1 MVRYYAFLF
10 LFLSKG
16 VHSFLASNQ
25 NPCFT
30 ATSNVDYS
38 SKNSCNHDT
47 LSDDDESLPDDTT
60 FAGPIA
66 ICATMVWTAAPL
78 IACAIDHPVDHDI
91 LNIPIPVPDFRYFIS
106 GGLCAATS
114 HGITTPIDVVKV
126 GYKNRM

>member
-1 MVRYYAFLF
+1 MVRHHAILF

-16 VHSFLASNQ
+16 VHSFVASNQ

-30 ATSNVDYS
+30 AASRIDYS
-38 SKNSCNHDT
+38 FTNSCNHET
-47 LSDDDESLPDDTT
+47 LSDDNESLPDDTA
-60 FAGPIA
+60 FAVPIA
-66 ICATMVWTAAPL
+66 ICTSMVWATAPL

-126 GYKNRM
+126 GYKNHL